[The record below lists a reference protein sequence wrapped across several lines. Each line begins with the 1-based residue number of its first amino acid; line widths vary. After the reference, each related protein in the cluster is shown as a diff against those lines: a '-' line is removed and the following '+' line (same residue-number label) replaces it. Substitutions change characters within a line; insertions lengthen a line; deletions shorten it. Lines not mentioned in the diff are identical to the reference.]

1 MDLLNAVWRFS
12 FGGDKDLA
20 LGQQALEKIQDLLVQ
35 AITKYGGEPHALNRE
50 EIANRR
56 AAYYPD

>member
-20 LGQQALEKIQDLLVQ
+20 LGQQALEKIQDLVAVLLRRVVSSL
-35 AITKYGGEPHALNRE
+35 GRRE
-50 EIANRR
+50 TARDAR
-56 AAYYPD
+56 